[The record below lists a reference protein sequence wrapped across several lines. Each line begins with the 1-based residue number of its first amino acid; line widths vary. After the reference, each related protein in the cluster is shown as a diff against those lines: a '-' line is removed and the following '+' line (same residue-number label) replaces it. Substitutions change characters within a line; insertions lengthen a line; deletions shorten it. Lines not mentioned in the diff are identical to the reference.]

1 MKKRLLSAIS
11 LMMVSAIAFTGCG
24 GDSQTSQTTDSNTT
38 VATDSSD
45 EETTKTS
52 TSNGG
57 GTVYYYSMWNETEPQ
72 GQVIAEAAEAFEEKT
87 GTKVEITWAGRDT
100 RKTLEP
106 AITSGT
112 DIDLFDE
119 DVERVNQNW
128 SKFLMDLEDMA
139 AKTYDTTN
147 NKPYS
152 EVLNQTLVDLAR
164 SLGEGGTLHTIP
176 YQPSAFVTMYNK
188 AIFQEA
194 GIDGVPKTWDEFL
207 DACEKI
213 KSIGK
218 TPITVDDAY
227 MGCLVGYT
235 LGRTIGKDAALELS
249 QDKTKWDSALEAAQV
264 WQNMYEKGYISQ
276 KAGANIYPAGQ
287 QEIASEEVAMYLN
300 GTWLPNEIKNS
311 VSPDFQWGSF
321 AFPAI
326 SEKGDGIEANN
337 YGSQCFGIN
346 KDAKNPEGAF
356 NFIVFLTTGEYDTK
370 LAEESLGI
378 PMANDSQWPS
388 QLTEAKAIVD
398 STTTRYP
405 WGVGMESDTDILSK
419 IKENFAKIITGVID
433 AQGFVDAMK
442 QLFN

>member
-1 MKKRLLSAIS
+1 MKKKLLSAIS
-11 LMMVSAIAFTGCG
+11 LMMVSAMAFTGCG
-24 GDSQTSQTTDSNTT
+24 GTDTPTNQTTAPADATT
-38 VATDSSD
+38 GA
-45 EETTKTS
+45 EGEKTTKAENTS
-52 TSNGG
+52 KGG
-57 GTVYYYSMWNETEPQ
+57 GTVYYYTMWNETEPQ
-72 GQVIAEAAEAFEEKT
+72 GQVISEAAEAFEEKT

-106 AITSGT
+106 AISSGT

-128 SKFLMDLEDMA
+128 GKFLMDLEDLA
-139 AKTYDTTN
+139 SKTYDGTDG
-147 NKPYS
+147 KPYT
-152 EVLNQTLVDLAR
+152 EVINQTLVDLAR

-188 AIFQEA
+188 AIFTQA

-213 KSIGK
+213 KQAGK

-227 MGCLVGYT
+227 MGCLIGYT
-235 LGRTIGKDAALELS
+235 LGRTIGKDAAIELS
-249 QDKTKWDSALEAAQV
+249 QDKTKWDAALPAAQK
-264 WQNMYEKGYISQ
+264 WQEMYEKGYISP

-287 QEIASEEVAMYLN
+287 QEIASGEVAMYLN

-311 VSPDFQWGSF
+311 VAPDFEWGSF

-326 SEKGDGIEANN
+326 APEGDGIEANN
-337 YGSQCFGIN
+337 FGSQCFGIN

-356 NFIVFLTTGEYDTK
+356 EFIVFLTTGTYDIK
-370 LAEESLGI
+370 LSEESLGI
-378 PMANDSQWPS
+378 PMANNSEWPS
-388 QLTEAKAIVD
+388 QLADAKVIVD

-405 WGVGMESDTDILSK
+405 WGLGMESDADIHTR
-419 IKENFAKIITGVID
+419 IKENFARLITGGID

-442 QLFN
+442 Q